1 MKQKVIAIVG
11 PTAVGKT
18 KMGVYLAKQLDG
30 EVINGDASQIYREMS
45 IGTAKA
51 TAEEMDGVPHHLL
64 DIRDP
69 SETYT
74 AADYQRD
81 ARETIERMGSQKKR
95 PILVGGTGFYIK
107 AALFNYLFS
116 DIKADRAYRQQL
128 EQYVHANGAE
138 ALHAKLAQVDP
149 ITASKIHPHNTIR
162 VIRALEVYQV
172 TGIPF
177 SNQQQQVSDQPYYP
191 VVIIGLT
198 MQREI
203 LYRRIDRRVDKMME
217 AGLLEEVRRLYNQG
231 LAGSQA
237 LQAIGYKEF
246 FPYFE
251 GKQSLEV
258 SIDQLKKNSRHYAK
272 RQFTWFR
279 GQMQVKWFDMT
290 HADDCFMQHA
300 EDVLSYITEQQKNI

>member
-18 KMGVYLAKQLDG
+18 KMGVYLAKRLDG

-64 DIRDP
+64 DICDP

-81 ARETIERMGSQKKR
+81 ARQTIERLGSHKKQ

-107 AALFNYLFS
+107 AALYSYRFS
-116 DIKADRAYRQQL
+116 DIKADKAYRQQL
-128 EQYVHANGAE
+128 EQYVQVNGAE

-149 ITASKIHPHNTIR
+149 MAASKIHPHNAIR
-162 VIRALEVYQV
+162 VIRALEVYQL

-177 SNQQQQVSDQPYYP
+177 SKQQQQVSDQPIYP
-191 VVIIGLT
+191 VVFIGLT
-198 MQREI
+198 MPREI
-203 LYRRIDRRVDKMME
+203 LYQRIDRRVDKMME
-217 AGLLEEVRRLYNQG
+217 AGLLKEVQQLYDQG

-251 GKQSLEV
+251 GKQSLEA

-290 HADDCFMQHA
+290 HAEDCFSQHA
-300 EDVLSYITEQQKNI
+300 EDVLSYIIQQQKNV